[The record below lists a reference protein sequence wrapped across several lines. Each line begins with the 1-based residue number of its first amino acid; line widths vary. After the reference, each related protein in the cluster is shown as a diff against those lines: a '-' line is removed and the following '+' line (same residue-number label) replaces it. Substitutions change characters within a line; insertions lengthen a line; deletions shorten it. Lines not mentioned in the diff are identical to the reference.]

1 MAEEQ
6 YGMSLDG
13 RSYSILLSGLASTQQ
28 PELSKYYF
36 DRALQQGVEPDLI
49 LLTSLL
55 NAYVSAATPMMREA
69 RQLVH
74 LAKAV
79 YQVEPDIMMYNLLIK
94 GYARTSP
101 PDYEAARELFNTIN
115 DSGVLSPTVFTY
127 SMVANAYCSSG
138 LAKDAEEFIREAMAL
153 EKVKPNSTTFNTL
166 IKGYARC
173 RCRVRHGVCSCVVCF
188 CSDPDE
194 ALRLMNEMEDIGLVP
209 DRITLNVV
217 IESFCSCKQ
226 FSQAENIVEQVMRK
240 SPAHIQLRPDVST
253 YTVLLRGYVSV
264 LLCSL
269 NDLLMAW

>member
-1 MAEEQ
+1 MA
-6 YGMSLDG
+6 LDG

-36 DRALQQGVEPDLI
+36 DRAVDQGVVPDLI

-69 RQLVH
+69 RQLVQM
-74 LAKAV
+74 AKTV
-79 YQVEPDIMMYNLLIK
+79 YRVDPDIMMYNLLIK

-101 PDYEAARELFNTIN
+101 PDYEAARQLFDTIN
-115 DSGVLSPTVFTY
+115 QSGVLTPTVFTY

-138 LAKDAEEFIREAMAL
+138 LAKDAEDFIREAMAQQ
-153 EKVKPNSTTFNTL
+153 KVKPNSTTFNTL

-173 RCRVRHGVCSCVVCF
+173 RCRVRHGICSCVVCF
-188 CSDPDE
+188 CSDPEE
-194 ALRLMNEMEDIGLVP
+194 ALRLMNEMEQIGLVP

-226 FSQAENIVEQVMRK
+226 FSQAESIIEQVMRN
-240 SPAHIQLRPDVST
+240 SPPHANLRPDVST
-253 YTVLLRGYVSV
+253 YAVLLRGYVSSAI
-264 LLCSL
+264 LLF
-269 NDLLMAW
+269 